1 MVEVLVLHPERSS
14 SSDSL
19 SKAHVVHMVLSIAVT
34 WREVDE
40 TTPETPLFIQKKKKK
55 TIVSTG
61 SAVFWQHPKS

>member
-19 SKAHVVHMVLSIAVT
+19 SKARVVHMVLSIAVT
-34 WREVDE
+34 WHRVDE
-40 TTPETPLFIQKKKKK
+40 TTPETPLFIQKKK

>member
-34 WREVDE
+34 WRGVDE

-55 TIVSTG
+55 NNSVNRISSILATS
-61 SAVFWQHPKS
+61 

>member
-1 MVEVLVLHPERSS
+1 MVEVLVLYPERSS
-14 SSDSL
+14 SGDSL

-34 WREVDE
+34 WRGVDE
-40 TTPETPLFIQKKKKK
+40 TTPETPLFIQKKK